1 MTNRSIAFALMAAAL
16 VVAGAAPARSAAPL
30 PAPNVSPASA
40 AEDPFLWLE
49 DVNGPRAMAWV
60 KAENAKTLAVLENDP
75 HFAGFYA
82 DALQL
87 AEAKDRIPVPSFVRN
102 QIYNYWQ
109 DESHV
114 RGIWRRTTLDD
125 FSQAEPAWETVL
137 DLDALSAA
145 EKANWVWE
153 GADCRWPE
161 ERRCLLLLSDGGED
175 AVTVRE
181 FDLVTKQFV
190 PGGFALPRGKQDTA
204 WEDDDT
210 LLVSREWVPGEM
222 TASGYPYVVKRL
234 KRGQPLSS
242 AVEIYRGKPSD
253 ISVNPLVLHDGD
265 GNRVTLI
272 LRGVTFFTG
281 EYYVLTPGGL
291 RQLAVPLKSDVSA
304 LVAGRLLLTLR
315 EDWTVNGRTFAQGSL
330 VAVNLSDAIADP
342 ANLKP
347 VLVYAPG
354 PRESLDQVA
363 ATKSRLVLTAYHDV
377 KGRAFIYTPAAGGA
391 WTSSPLD
398 LPDDATISLV
408 DANMRDERAFLSVTS
423 FLTPTTLWLTDA
435 ASGSLNVVKSLPP
448 RFDASNDV
456 VEQREATSKDGTK
469 VPYFIVHPKNM
480 KYDGSNPTILYAYGG
495 FQVSMTPSYS
505 SAMGKL
511 WLERGGV
518 YVLANIRGG
527 GEFGPAWHEAGLT
540 VHRQRVYDDFAAVA
554 RDLIATGVTS
564 PRRLGIQGGSNGGLL
579 MGVEFT
585 QHPELWRAVDIQVP
599 LLDMLRY
606 EKIAAGASWV
616 GEYGSV
622 SNPEQRAFLA
632 SISPYDNIKT
642 GVKYPEPFIWTT
654 TKDDRVGPQHAR
666 KFAAK
671 LSAMGIP
678 YLYYEVIEGGH
689 GSGANLKERAHT
701 TALEMTYF
709 TRKLMG
715 P

>member
-1 MTNRSIAFALMAAAL
+1 MTPRTIALSLIAAAI
-16 VVAGAAPARSAAPL
+16 VAVATPVR
-30 PAPNVSPASA
+30 A

-377 KGRAFIYTPAAGGA
+377 KGRAFISTPAAGGA